1 MEHEILIFD
10 LDYVNTNIE
19 EHSWYV
25 GNMDREK
32 ATQSLS
38 LFPLGTFLV
47 RCRVNMAEPNYAISL
62 KTGHTDVKH
71 MKILSNLNDEYY
83 LSDSRKFKSVVELVS
98 YFSRS
103 SLKESFSGLD
113 CNLRFSIKD
122 LLVVEAQHKFDPEAQ
137 SPNGT
142 ENNLLALEIGDRVV
156 VIDKFSENTGWWKA
170 YDATHDHLLKMGA
183 CISPQTCLTFA
194 SKVSHR
200 T

>member
-1 MEHEILIFD
+1 
-10 LDYVNTNIE
+10 
-19 EHSWYV
+19 
-25 GNMDREK
+25 MDREK
-32 ATQSLS
+32 ATQTLS
-38 LFPLGTFLV
+38 PFPLGTFLV

-71 MKILSNLNDEYY
+71 MKILSNFNDEYY

-122 LLVVEAQHKFDPEAQ
+122 LLIVEAQHKFDPEAQ

-170 YDATHDHLLKMGA
+170 YDATHRIGYIPKSYVRPLKPEA
-183 CISPQTCLTFA
+183 D
-194 SKVSHR
+194 
-200 T
+200 